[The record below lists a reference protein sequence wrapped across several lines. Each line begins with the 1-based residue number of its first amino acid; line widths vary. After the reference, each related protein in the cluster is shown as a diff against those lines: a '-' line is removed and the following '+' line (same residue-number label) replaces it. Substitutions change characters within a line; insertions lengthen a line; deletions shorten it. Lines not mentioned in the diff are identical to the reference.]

1 MMWLLRRPAAMSMQN
16 ALLWGIFWMLG
27 GAILGWYFSV
37 VPTSIVGYTWGS
49 TSLLSQVIYG
59 VVLWVSLALPM
70 YAAALMLY
78 SRVGVIELS
87 GRMLFARMPIY
98 LLMLPAMFGDKIAY
112 STFMSHPFN
121 TQLSLPYIVLMSV
134 LVVVVMVW
142 YLYWSYVAFS
152 SVVKRS
158 GWSVVVLLGVA
169 MLLSYMLSELLL
181 KWTIYNI

>member
-70 YAAALMLY
+70 YAAALTLN

-87 GRMLFARMPIY
+87 GRM
-98 LLMLPAMFGDKIAY
+98 
-112 STFMSHPFN
+112 
-121 TQLSLPYIVLMSV
+121 
-134 LVVVVMVW
+134 
-142 YLYWSYVAFS
+142 
-152 SVVKRS
+152 
-158 GWSVVVLLGVA
+158 
-169 MLLSYMLSELLL
+169 
-181 KWTIYNI
+181 